1 MRVMTCYHRP
11 VKRADV
17 VIVGAGLAGLVA
29 AIEARAHDADVLVL
43 DKLPDPAR
51 WNAVGPLPGGIGND
65 TWRSGGGGLARFERD
80 VLVEHLPGGSDELA
94 AGRDPVDVLLERH
107 MERGEGEI
115 NVELLRTYCNR
126 IFDDCCWLRDEIGL
140 QYDEARGRNVK
151 DVGIGL
157 FKWLHK
163 TAIERGVRMLFS
175 TRVESLVFDDAGAV
189 SGVRASTDGASF
201 EVAARAVILATGG
214 FQGNRDMLAKYA
226 GRALS
231 EDVIT
236 VGSPDNT
243 GDGHRMAL
251 EAGAVMRHLDVC
263 HVRTTDNFFGQ
274 GPSRYLLHIYP
285 LGIYFNRNFERFI
298 DEGVEDS
305 DTIANAI
312 ALQPG
317 AIAGLIFDDK
327 ARQKFSE
334 EYNAYPRRE
343 QLICTAGSIAELAAR
358 MQVSPEGLGRLVDA
372 FNASV
377 KDEQAS
383 GPNLPKTRS
392 ALPIDTPPFH
402 GFYPVRPALNHTLGG
417 VIVDGASSQVLDAN
431 GRPIAGLF
439 AAGTLVNWANGRP
452 LELDGIRSY
461 KGSYH
466 AGASSGAGIALVSGR
481 LAAQHAVGML
491 MNA

>member
-1 MRVMTCYHRP
+1 MWYHGP
-11 VKRADV
+11 VNLITADV
-17 VIVGAGLAGLVA
+17 AIVGAGLAGLVA
-29 AIEARAHDADVLVL
+29 AIEARSHGADALVL

-51 WNAVGPLPGGIGND
+51 WNAVGPLPGGVGND
-65 TWRSGGGGLARFERD
+65 TWRSGGGGLTRFESD
-80 VLVEHLPGGSDELA
+80 VLVQHLSGGSDELA
-94 AGRDPVDVLLERH
+94 AGRDPADVLLERH
-107 MERGEGEI
+107 LERGEGEI
-115 NVELLRTYCNR
+115 NVELLRTYCHR
-126 IFDDCCWLRDEIGL
+126 IFEDCRWLRDEIGL
-140 QYDEARGRNVK
+140 QFDEGGRTVK

-163 TAIERGVRMLFS
+163 TAMERGVRMMFS
-175 TRVESLVFDDAGAV
+175 TCVESLVVDSTGTV
-189 SGVRASTDGASF
+189 SGVRASTDGAIF

-214 FQGNRDMLAKYA
+214 FQGNRDMLARYV

-231 EDVIT
+231 EDVMT

-243 GDGHRMAL
+243 GDGHRMAI
-251 EAGAVMRHLDVC
+251 EAGAAMRHLDVC

-285 LGIYFNRNFERFI
+285 MGIYFNRNFERFL

-327 ARQKFSE
+327 ARQRFSK
-334 EYNAYPRRE
+334 EYDAYPRRE
-343 QLICTAGSIAELAAR
+343 QLICTAGSIPELAEKMRVA
-358 MQVSPEGLGRLVDA
+358 PDGLGRLVDA

-377 KDEQAS
+377 KDGSAA
-383 GPNLPKTRS
+383 GPNLPKSRS
-392 ALPIDTPPFH
+392 ALRIDTPPFH

-417 VIVDGASSQVLDAN
+417 VVVDGASSQVVDAN
-431 GRPIAGLF
+431 GRRIAGLF
-439 AAGTLVNWANGRP
+439 AAGTVVNWANGRS
-452 LELDGIRSY
+452 LEFDGIKSY

-466 AGASSGAGIALVSGR
+466 AGASSGAGVALVSGR
-481 LAAQHAVGML
+481 LAAQHAVGNL
-491 MNA
+491 IGA